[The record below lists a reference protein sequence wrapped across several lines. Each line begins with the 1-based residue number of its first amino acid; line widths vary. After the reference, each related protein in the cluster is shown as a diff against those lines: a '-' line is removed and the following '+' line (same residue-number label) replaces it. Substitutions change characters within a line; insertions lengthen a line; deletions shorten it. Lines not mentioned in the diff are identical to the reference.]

1 MFEWESKMAEMRG
14 MWCVPCLASFEI
26 LQEICR
32 TEKLTCSA
40 LGITKKD
47 LKEYEVEYLC
57 GYKKEKGKEYYFVKW
72 KGWPECTNTWEP
84 RRHLRCIGLVKQF
97 QEDQKKFLEKVKMA
111 KKLKLN
117 NCKDFKLAFSEYI
130 TKKSKQRLALR
141 RWEEEL
147 NRKKNHRGRILV
159 ENEVDFEPPPL
170 DFHYINQYKPSLGI
184 NLNKEPLVGCECF
197 NCLEGKCC
205 PEEAG
210 AQFAYNAESRL
221 KIAPGKPIFE
231 CNSCCACSPQCP
243 NRVVQKGTLYDLCIF
258 RTSDGRGWGIKTLQK
273 IKKNSFVM
281 EYVGEVIT
289 SEEAERRGRFYDSK
303 GITYL
308 FDLDYVED
316 EYTVDAARFG
326 NISHFVNH
334 SCDPNLQVYNVFID
348 SLDTRLPRIA
358 LFSTRTIKAGEELT
372 FDYQMKGSGDVS
384 ITETSDVN
392 GPTKKQR
399 RIECKCGSLSCRGF
413 MN

>member
-1 MFEWESKMAEMRG
+1 MAEARG
-14 MWCVPCLASFEI
+14 MWCVPCLASLEI
-26 LQEICR
+26 LQELCR
-32 TEKLTCSA
+32 TEELTCAA
-40 LGITKKD
+40 LGIGRGELT
-47 LKEYEVEYLC
+47 EYEVEYLC
-57 GYKKEKGKEYYFVKW
+57 GFKKEKGTAYYLVKW
-72 KGWPECTNTWEP
+72 KGWPESTNTWEP
-84 RRHLRCIGLVKQF
+84 RRHLHCLGLIKQF
-97 QEDQKKFLEKVKMA
+97 QEDQRAFHVQVKAARKVKLNHCRARDQGMA
-111 KKLKLN
+111 
-117 NCKDFKLAFSEYI
+117 FTEYVVR
-130 TKKSKQRLALR
+130 KSMHRLALKC
-141 RWEEEL
+141 WEEQL
-147 NRKKNHRGRILV
+147 NRKKNHQGKILV

-170 DFHYINQYKPSLGI
+170 DFHYINQYLPSRGI
-184 NLNKEPLVGCECF
+184 NLTREPLVGCECSD
-197 NCLEGKCC
+197 CLVEKCC

-210 AQFAYNAESRL
+210 AKFAYNAERKL
-221 KIAPGKPIFE
+221 RIAPGKPIFE
-231 CNSCCACSPQCP
+231 CNSCCRCGPLCP

-258 RTSDGRGWGIKTLQK
+258 RTSNGRGWGIKTLQK
-273 IKKNSFVM
+273 IKKNRFVM

-316 EYTVDAARFG
+316 EYTVDAARYG

-358 LFSTRTIKAGEELT
+358 LFSTRSIKIGEELT

-384 ITETSDVN
+384 ITETSETN
-392 GPTKKQR
+392 GPSKKQR
-399 RIECKCGSLSCRGF
+399 RMECKCGSASCRGY

>member
-1 MFEWESKMAEMRG
+1 MAEARG
-14 MWCVPCLASFEI
+14 MWCVPCLASLEI
-26 LQEICR
+26 LQELCR
-32 TEKLTCSA
+32 TEKLTCTV
-40 LGITKKD
+40 LGIGGTIR
-47 LKEYEVEYLC
+47 EYEVEYLC
-57 GYKKEKGKEYYFVKW
+57 GFKKGKGKEYYLVKW

-84 RRHLRCIGLVKQF
+84 RHHLHCLGLIKQF
-97 QEDQKKFLEKVKMA
+97 HQDQRCFLQLAKAGRKV
-111 KKLKLN
+111 KLN
-117 NCKDFKLAFSEYI
+117 NCRNHRMAFSEYVM
-130 TKKSKQRLALR
+130 KKSKQRLALK
-141 RWEEEL
+141 RWEQEL
-147 NRKKNHRGRILV
+147 NRKKNHQGKILV
-159 ENEVDFEPPPL
+159 ENEVDLELPPL
-170 DFHYINQYKPSLGI
+170 DFHYINQYRPSSGI
-184 NLNKEPLVGCECF
+184 NLSREPLVGCECSD
-197 NCLEGKCC
+197 CLLEKCC

-210 AQFAYNAESRL
+210 AKFAYNAERQL
-221 KIAPGKPIFE
+221 RIAPGKPIFE
-231 CNSCCACSPQCP
+231 CNSCCRCGPQCP

-258 RTSDGRGWGIKTLQK
+258 RTDNGRGWGIRTLQR

-289 SEEAERRGRFYDSK
+289 SEEAERRGRFYDSE

-316 EYTVDAARFG
+316 EYTVDAAHFG

-358 LFSTRTIKAGEELT
+358 LFSTRSIRPGEELT

-384 ITETSDVN
+384 ITETLESN
-392 GPTKKQR
+392 GPSKKQR
-399 RIECKCGSLSCRGF
+399 RMECKCGSASCRGY